1 MPKYNILTEAGNS
14 FGYRHNEESLLRMKL
29 SFSDERRELLRQ
41 LQKNRKG
48 LWSEKSKTKLNNI
61 ALNRPHDYISDHS
74 IKNISKSNSH
84 IINIKSINN
93 NLLCTF
99 KNINYASHY
108 LCCSTK
114 TIQRSLKLGWI
125 YIPNEFIPL
134 LNNNHINNYNS
145 IIEYINYN
153 IKEDNK
159 KIKLKSCLYN
169 KENYTKCIIE
179 SI

>member
-74 IKNISKSNSH
+74 IKNISKSNSG
-84 IINIKSINN
+84 N
-93 NLLCTF
+93 
-99 KNINYASHY
+99 
-108 LCCSTK
+108 
-114 TIQRSLKLGWI
+114 
-125 YIPNEFIPL
+125 
-134 LNNNHINNYNS
+134 
-145 IIEYINYN
+145 
-153 IKEDNK
+153 
-159 KIKLKSCLYN
+159 
-169 KENYTKCIIE
+169 
-179 SI
+179 